1 MNLDHLKPLGHGPVV
16 KCGKEFVGGWEYLIL
31 ALKVNEDYNGD
42 EEQLLN
48 DARTLQKEVAQK
60 YPHPQSS
67 GAYTS

>member
-42 EEQLLN
+42 EE
-48 DARTLQKEVAQK
+48 
-60 YPHPQSS
+60 
-67 GAYTS
+67 